1 MKIAFMHFWTLRL
14 PRGVETLVISLA
26 NELSKHGHDV
36 SILTA
41 QSDRQPLVTPLP
53 SVAVKKFPT
62 FRYYESA
69 TIVPFY
75 AANLI
80 REKYD
85 AVITF
90 FADFGEGW
98 ALQLAAPFTH
108 PKHVLYL
115 TFPYKSAP
123 HRYKAYQHWQWGKKA
138 EYILADAEYTA
149 KEGTLFFNRPVT
161 NLPSGTDPERFKP
174 DANLRIQMRKELG
187 FKDNDLILLNVAA
200 LEQRKGVW
208 RVIETLPEIQKQC
221 KNVRYLILG
230 DGPQKETLQ
239 QRAAALNITDNVI
252 FAGTTTN
259 LQAYYNAADIFVML
273 SDSEAGSIACL
284 EAMASGLPVIVSNS
298 GGFHEVVTPDC
309 GRMINL
315 EKQDELIEAVSE
327 LKNNTELRHTL
338 GMNGRQRIIQ
348 EFSWGSLA
356 GRLIT
361 ILAEN
366 ENKHG

>member
-26 NELSKHGHDV
+26 NELSKRGHNV

-75 AANLI
+75 TSDLI

-98 ALQLAAPFTH
+98 ALQLAAPFTN

-115 TFPYKSAP
+115 TFPYESAP

-149 KEGTLFFNRPVT
+149 KGGALFFNRPVT

-174 DANLRIQMRKELG
+174 DANLRAQMRKELG

-200 LEQRKGVW
+200 LEQRKGAW
-208 RVIETLPEIQKQC
+208 RVIEALPEIQKQC
-221 KNVRYLILG
+221 GNIHYLILG
-230 DGPQKETLQ
+230 DGPQKEPLQ
-239 QRAAALNITDNVI
+239 QRAAALNVTDNVI

-259 LQAYYNAADIFVML
+259 LQAYYNASDIFVML

-284 EAMASGLPVIVSNS
+284 EAMASGLPVIVAES

-309 GRMINL
+309 GKMVNI
-315 EKQDELIEAVSE
+315 EKPEEFIEAVKIFNTDVNLR
-327 LKNNTELRHTL
+327 LKTGL
-338 GMNGRQRIIQ
+338 NGRQRII
-348 EFSWGSLA
+348 ENFSWQALSE
-356 GRLIT
+356 RLIQ
-361 ILAEN
+361 IIHL
-366 ENKHG
+366 GS